1 MIFKRLQ
8 ARLNDQPSDIP
19 PAAWRMLKFSI
30 RKSRNYLEN
39 QIVLRRP
46 GYWEHFGV
54 HDPRNNAGDTVLFSV
69 IEDLFD
75 GALGAQNW
83 FRSRLRDEVTTAD
96 VSRLNEDAR
105 AVLVGG
111 GGLLISDTYPNP
123 ASGWQWKIG
132 LEELRALTPPLIL
145 FAIGY
150 NQFRGADPFPNIFKE
165 HLAAT
170 VEKSAFFG
178 MRNTGSM
185 ERTRAYLP
193 ERLRERVVLQP
204 CMTTVLKKFHRYF
217 LHPRPPLKTKR
228 LALNLA
234 FDRADK
240 RYGSRFE
247 EIGKSIVEAMRWAVQ
262 EKWEVVLALHAWD
275 DDPIV
280 PLFHS
285 SGVPFTIKRLN
296 LCSADEVV
304 RFYAEMPLTI
314 GMRGH
319 AQMIPF
325 GCGNAILSLI
335 SHDKLGFFL
344 EDIGR
349 PEWGV
354 EISGRNIRDDIIDR
368 IRGFYLARDA
378 VAADINA
385 LINSQWNITCRN
397 LALIS
402 KAVD

>member
-1 MIFKRLQ
+1 MIFKRVQ
-8 ARLNDQPSDIP
+8 VRLRDQPYDIP
-19 PAAWRMLKFSI
+19 SAAWRMLKFSI
-30 RKSRNYLEN
+30 RKSGKYLEN
-39 QIVLRRP
+39 RRVLQRP

-54 HDPRNNAGDTVLFSV
+54 HDPRNNAGDTVLFAV

-75 GALGAQNW
+75 SALGTQRW
-83 FRSRLRDEVTTAD
+83 FRSRLRDGVAAAD
-96 VSRLNEDAR
+96 ISRLNADAR

-132 LEELRALTPPLIL
+132 LEELHALTPPLVL

-150 NQFRGADPFPNIFKE
+150 NQFRGADPFPAIFRE

-178 MRNTGSM
+178 MRNTGSI
-185 ERTRAYLP
+185 ERTRTYLP
-193 ERLRERVVLQP
+193 EHLRGRVVLQP
-204 CMTTVLKKFHRYF
+204 CMTTVLNRFHRYF
-217 LHPRPPLKTKR
+217 LKPRPTLKPKR

-240 RYGSRFE
+240 RYGAGFE
-247 EIGKSIVEAMRWAVQ
+247 EIGKNIVEAMRWAVQ

-280 PLFHS
+280 PLFRN
-285 SGVPFTIKRLN
+285 SGVPVTIKRLN
-296 LCSADEVV
+296 LCSADEIV

-319 AQMIPF
+319 SQMIPF

-344 EDIGR
+344 KDIGR

-354 EISGRNIRDDIIDR
+354 EISSPSIKDDIIDR
-368 IRGFYLARDA
+368 IRGFNLARDA
-378 VAADINA
+378 VAADIDA
-385 LINSQWNITCRN
+385 LIGSQWDITCRN
-397 LALIS
+397 LAVIS
-402 KAVD
+402 KSTD